1 MDKRAVYLQASH
13 VENMVNARF
22 RRCRIGKVK
31 MKREALPNPVGSPPP
46 TIKDLRRWGHVMCP
60 SDINAPPIVPAHGCM
75 M

>member
-31 MKREALPNPVGSPPP
+31 MKREALPNPVVSPPA
-46 TIKDLRRWGHVMCP
+46 TIKDLRRWIAESPGP
-60 SDINAPPIVPAHGCM
+60 INWWDRVIC
-75 M
+75 